1 MAGISLQFE
10 EGICS
15 VCKKRKQVRI
25 IAHDERI
32 AKLCEVCAQG
42 ITVSIA
48 DFLKKYGK
56 KPTSPFEVK
65 PADELI
71 KPAALDEGTKK
82 RVEELLKKGGKKKK
96 KKKKKGKGGK
106 G

>member
-10 EGICS
+10 EGVCS

-25 IAHDERI
+25 IAHDDRI
-32 AKLCEVCAQG
+32 AKLCEVCAQD

-48 DFLKKYGK
+48 DFLKKHGT
-56 KPTSPFEVK
+56 KPPSPFEVK

-96 KKKKKGKGGK
+96 KGKGG
-106 G
+106 GDVS